1 MKPMKK
7 VAAIHD
13 ISCYGRAALA
23 TIIPILSA
31 MGNQVCP
38 LPTAVLSTHT
48 DGFGK
53 PAIRGLSDFI
63 CETKNHWKRLKL
75 DFQCIYSGYLANP
88 SQVEFVESFIKDFK
102 EEETLV
108 VIDPVMGDNG
118 KLYNGM
124 DEKMIE
130 EMRRLIKNAD
140 IITPNI
146 TEATFLLG
154 KKYKENLNKEE
165 IRDYLI
171 GLSNLGPKVS
181 IITSVPS
188 IKGGDYI
195 DTVLYDR
202 EENMFYTYSHKK
214 IDAFYCGTGDAFA
227 SILIGWILRGE
238 SIEEALGKAC
248 NFISEAIEYSEQFD
262 YPPNEGIALE
272 SLLYKLV

>member
-1 MKPMKK
+1 MRPMKK

-63 CETKNHWKRLKL
+63 CESKNHWKRLKL

-88 SQVEFVESFIKDFK
+88 SQVEFVEDFIKDFK

-130 EMRRLIKNAD
+130 EMRGLIKNAD

-181 IITSVPS
+181 IITSAPS